1 MLKAVVFDGYG
12 TLFFTGTGSV
22 DAAEEILALNGR
34 RDLSPKAFYGEWKL
48 LHHRHME
55 ELPDFR
61 LEKELYA
68 LDLEELYQKYRFTR
82 DPRRDVEVMLAI
94 QGTRAAFPEVK
105 QVLEELASRFLLAV
119 GSTTDTAPLL
129 QDLDR
134 AGLPIPRSR
143 IFTSQSLKV
152 YKPHP
157 AFYRAILETL
167 EVAPEETLFVG
178 DSLKDDVKGPQNV
191 GMRTCWVN
199 RKGEERGDIFPD
211 LEIPSLQELPEALGH
226 FPK

>member
-1 MLKAVVFDGYG
+1 MLKAIVFDGYG

-22 DAAEEILALNGR
+22 DATEEILALNGR

-94 QGTRAAFPEVK
+94 QGTRAAFPEVR

-167 EVAPEETLFVG
+167 EVAPEEAAFCG
-178 DSLKDDVKGPQNV
+178 G
-191 GMRTCWVN
+191 
-199 RKGEERGDIFPD
+199 FP
-211 LEIPSLQELPEALGH
+211 
-226 FPK
+226 